1 MVQRN
6 PGKSPINELLL
17 DRFRTVS
24 SFSVESPTT
33 AFREHQ
39 FCRIDGRGGDD
50 GGSLSSVCN
59 GFTWRLRIKSY
70 EEVSGVGINL
80 IHQNQ

>member
-50 GGSLSSVCN
+50 GGSLVFVTVLPGDFVSSQ
-59 GFTWRLRIKSY
+59 IKK
-70 EEVSGVGINL
+70 SGE
-80 IHQNQ
+80 